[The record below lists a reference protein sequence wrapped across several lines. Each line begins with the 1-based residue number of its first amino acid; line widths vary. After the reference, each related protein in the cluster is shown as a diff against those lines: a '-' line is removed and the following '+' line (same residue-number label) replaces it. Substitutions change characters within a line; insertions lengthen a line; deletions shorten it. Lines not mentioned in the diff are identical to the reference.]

1 MHPRLIWTIFR
12 KDARD
17 AIRDSRVLAAVL
29 IPIGLGLFYGY
40 TFDDD
45 DFEPPPVEVAYV
57 AGGQTQLID
66 ILQDMTASRVD
77 LELTQLDSAAEARQ
91 QVIDED
97 ADVGLVIP
105 AGFDEAVAA
114 GESPPLDVFLPPEAP
129 SGANYVAAAVQ
140 QALEQMAGRAP
151 PATVQ
156 VGVVAPEDAD
166 DSISIFEEVGPR
178 EYFVLSTIII
188 LVAMNSILV
197 VSVIL
202 AEEAEKKTLDALTM
216 IASYADVVAVKA
228 LVGLFYIAISVLVL
242 LGLTGLVPD
251 DPLLFAVA
259 IMLFGI
265 AMTGIGL
272 LLGGLINNANQL
284 NTWAGVFLI
293 PVIAPAFMVG
303 FPLPDV
309 VEKVLLFLSS
319 SQAMRMAVN
328 GLTGH
333 AIFPDVWLSVLV
345 LIAWAVAAYGLLVLR
360 LSRRQA

>member
-1 MHPRLIWTIFR
+1 MHPRMIWTIFR

-57 AGGQTQLID
+57 DEGQSQLID

-77 LELTQLDSAAEARQ
+77 LELSQLDSADQARQ
-91 QVIDED
+91 RVVDED

-105 AGFDEAVAA
+105 AGFDDAVAA

-156 VGVVAPEDAD
+156 VDVVGPEDD

-178 EYFVLSTIII
+178 EYFVLSTIIV

-216 IASYADVVAVKA
+216 IASYADVVAAKA
-228 LVGLFYIAISVLVL
+228 LVGLFYVAISVLVL
-242 LGLTGLVPD
+242 VGLTGLVPD

-319 SQAMRMAVN
+319 SQAMRIAVN
-328 GLTGH
+328 GLTGT